1 MSAYEPY
8 PPQAPQA
15 RAFQVVDPILSRP
28 HVLLASG
35 VISGGESWS
44 EEVLRRAQGWARTD
58 SLTTL
63 RLYDIRSASEMWS
76 VITEPYVGSLN
87 FDDPTQGNRLET
99 FPLSHLRAVMF
110 TLLTALETAHSDG
123 VVHGALCPAA
133 LELQANGKLKLG
145 YFSLELLDARTG
157 AQTERVLRLGYFS
170 SPGQIVGS
178 KATVQ
183 DDIYGL
189 GVFLYRMVYGR
200 YPYQA
205 LDWPPLIHL
214 ILHGTPDFPPT
225 PAHIPDSLVS
235 SLRRCL
241 ARDPQERFA
250 SVSELRE
257 ALDLETVDGEP
268 TEELDWPIDPV
279 EILPDEPEGGVLA
292 ARRPPPFRPST
303 SQAEPTL
310 NPDDA

>member
-1 MSAYEPY
+1 M
-8 PPQAPQA
+8 
-15 RAFQVVDPILSRP
+15 
-28 HVLLASG
+28 ASG
-35 VISGGESWS
+35 PAPDGSKSVEWCVQPARS
-44 EEVLRRAQGWARTD
+44 WARLD
-58 SLTTL
+58 SPFALGV
-63 RLYDIRSASEMWS
+63 YDIFYQTGRLNLAL
-76 VITEPYVGSLN
+76 EPYVGSLN

-133 LELQANGKLKLG
+133 LVLQENGKLKLS

-170 SPGQIVGS
+170 SPEQIVGS

-205 LDWPPLIHL
+205 SDWPTLIHL
-214 ILHGTPDFPPT
+214 ILHGAPDFPPP

-241 ARDPQERFA
+241 ARDPQERFS

-257 ALDLETVDGEP
+257 ALNLDDAVDGEP
-268 TEELDWPIDPV
+268 MEGLDWPIDPV
-279 EILPDEPEGGVLA
+279 EILPDDPEGGVPAVL
-292 ARRPPPFRPST
+292 RPPPFRPSA
-303 SQAEPTL
+303 SQAEPH
-310 NPDDA
+310 P